1 MSAAWGSSFIFIK
14 LSVETIQP
22 VLLTFYRLVV
32 ASIFLFFFC
41 ELKKIKFLF
50 LNNKKDLFI
59 IALFGNV
66 IPFNLIS
73 WSELYVDS
81 LVASTLIGTMPL
93 FTFLISLFFFKES
106 FKKIKILLGLLIGFL
121 GMYIF
126 IDPQESIYTD
136 LNLYF
141 SLLIILSSIMYAF
154 SATWVKTLKNKSS
167 LELAFSSIAVASF
180 ISFLLIIVSIMIQ
193 NDFTNLSINEVK
205 FGSIISATILGV
217 LCTGLAIW
225 VFFKLIE
232 KENAVFASQS
242 NYLIPCFGFLW
253 SFLFLDER
261 LSFNLFIGLVLI
273 VLGAF
278 IVNNK

>member
-1 MSAAWGSSFIFIK
+1 
-14 LSVETIQP
+14 
-22 VLLTFYRLVV
+22 
-32 ASIFLFFFC
+32 
-41 ELKKIKFLF
+41 
-50 LNNKKDLFI
+50 
-59 IALFGNV
+59 
-66 IPFNLIS
+66 
-73 WSELYVDS
+73 
-81 LVASTLIGTMPL
+81 
-93 FTFLISLFFFKES
+93 
-106 FKKIKILLGLLIGFL
+106 
-121 GMYIF
+121 MYIF
-126 IDPQESIYTD
+126 VDPQESIHKD

-205 FGSIISATILGV
+205 LRSIISATILGV

>member
-1 MSAAWGSSFIFIK
+1 
-14 LSVETIQP
+14 
-22 VLLTFYRLVV
+22 
-32 ASIFLFFFC
+32 
-41 ELKKIKFLF
+41 
-50 LNNKKDLFI
+50 
-59 IALFGNV
+59 
-66 IPFNLIS
+66 
-73 WSELYVDS
+73 
-81 LVASTLIGTMPL
+81 
-93 FTFLISLFFFKES
+93 
-106 FKKIKILLGLLIGFL
+106 
-121 GMYIF
+121 MYIF
-126 IDPQESIYTD
+126 VDPQESIHKD

>member
-1 MSAAWGSSFIFIK
+1 
-14 LSVETIQP
+14 
-22 VLLTFYRLVV
+22 
-32 ASIFLFFFC
+32 
-41 ELKKIKFLF
+41 
-50 LNNKKDLFI
+50 
-59 IALFGNV
+59 
-66 IPFNLIS
+66 
-73 WSELYVDS
+73 
-81 LVASTLIGTMPL
+81 
-93 FTFLISLFFFKES
+93 
-106 FKKIKILLGLLIGFL
+106 
-121 GMYIF
+121 MYIF
-126 IDPQESIYTD
+126 VDPQESIHKD

-273 VLGAF
+273 VLSAF

>member
-1 MSAAWGSSFIFIK
+1 
-14 LSVETIQP
+14 
-22 VLLTFYRLVV
+22 
-32 ASIFLFFFC
+32 
-41 ELKKIKFLF
+41 
-50 LNNKKDLFI
+50 
-59 IALFGNV
+59 
-66 IPFNLIS
+66 
-73 WSELYVDS
+73 
-81 LVASTLIGTMPL
+81 
-93 FTFLISLFFFKES
+93 
-106 FKKIKILLGLLIGFL
+106 
-121 GMYIF
+121 MYIF
-126 IDPQESIYTD
+126 IDPQESIHKD

-205 FGSIISATILGV
+205 LGSIISATILGV

>member
-1 MSAAWGSSFIFIK
+1 
-14 LSVETIQP
+14 
-22 VLLTFYRLVV
+22 
-32 ASIFLFFFC
+32 
-41 ELKKIKFLF
+41 
-50 LNNKKDLFI
+50 
-59 IALFGNV
+59 
-66 IPFNLIS
+66 
-73 WSELYVDS
+73 
-81 LVASTLIGTMPL
+81 
-93 FTFLISLFFFKES
+93 
-106 FKKIKILLGLLIGFL
+106 
-121 GMYIF
+121 MYIF
-126 IDPQESIYTD
+126 VDPQESIHKD

-205 FGSIISATILGV
+205 LGSIISATILGV

>member
-1 MSAAWGSSFIFIK
+1 MLPPFF
-14 LSVETIQP
+14 
-22 VLLTFYRLVV
+22 F
-32 ASIFLFFFC
+32 FFFC

-106 FKKIKILLGLLIGFL
+106 FKKIKILLGLLTGFL

-126 IDPQESIYTD
+126 VDPQESIHKD

-205 FGSIISATILGV
+205 LGSIISATILGV

>member
-1 MSAAWGSSFIFIK
+1 
-14 LSVETIQP
+14 
-22 VLLTFYRLVV
+22 
-32 ASIFLFFFC
+32 
-41 ELKKIKFLF
+41 
-50 LNNKKDLFI
+50 
-59 IALFGNV
+59 
-66 IPFNLIS
+66 
-73 WSELYVDS
+73 
-81 LVASTLIGTMPL
+81 
-93 FTFLISLFFFKES
+93 
-106 FKKIKILLGLLIGFL
+106 
-121 GMYIF
+121 
-126 IDPQESIYTD
+126 
-136 LNLYF
+136 
-141 SLLIILSSIMYAF
+141 
-154 SATWVKTLKNKSS
+154 LKNKSS

>member
-1 MSAAWGSSFIFIK
+1 MSAVWGSSFIFIK

>member
-1 MSAAWGSSFIFIK
+1 
-14 LSVETIQP
+14 
-22 VLLTFYRLVV
+22 
-32 ASIFLFFFC
+32 
-41 ELKKIKFLF
+41 
-50 LNNKKDLFI
+50 
-59 IALFGNV
+59 
-66 IPFNLIS
+66 
-73 WSELYVDS
+73 
-81 LVASTLIGTMPL
+81 
-93 FTFLISLFFFKES
+93 
-106 FKKIKILLGLLIGFL
+106 
-121 GMYIF
+121 MYIF
-126 IDPQESIYTD
+126 IDPQESIHKD

>member
-1 MSAAWGSSFIFIK
+1 
-14 LSVETIQP
+14 
-22 VLLTFYRLVV
+22 
-32 ASIFLFFFC
+32 
-41 ELKKIKFLF
+41 
-50 LNNKKDLFI
+50 
-59 IALFGNV
+59 
-66 IPFNLIS
+66 
-73 WSELYVDS
+73 
-81 LVASTLIGTMPL
+81 
-93 FTFLISLFFFKES
+93 
-106 FKKIKILLGLLIGFL
+106 
-121 GMYIF
+121 MYIF
-126 IDPQESIYTD
+126 VDPQESIHKD

-253 SFLFLDER
+253 SFYFLMKD
-261 LSFNLFIGLVLI
+261 LVLI
-273 VLGAF
+273 YLLD
-278 IVNNK
+278 

>member
-1 MSAAWGSSFIFIK
+1 
-14 LSVETIQP
+14 
-22 VLLTFYRLVV
+22 
-32 ASIFLFFFC
+32 
-41 ELKKIKFLF
+41 
-50 LNNKKDLFI
+50 
-59 IALFGNV
+59 
-66 IPFNLIS
+66 
-73 WSELYVDS
+73 
-81 LVASTLIGTMPL
+81 
-93 FTFLISLFFFKES
+93 
-106 FKKIKILLGLLIGFL
+106 
-121 GMYIF
+121 MYIF
-126 IDPQESIYTD
+126 VDPQESIHKD

-180 ISFLLIIVSIMIQ
+180 ISFLLIIVSIVIQ
-193 NDFTNLSINEVK
+193 KDFTNLSINEVK
-205 FGSIISATILGV
+205 LGSIISATILGV

>member
-1 MSAAWGSSFIFIK
+1 MAIASA
-14 LSVETIQP
+14 
-22 VLLTFYRLVV
+22 
-32 ASIFLFFFC
+32 FLFFFC
-41 ELKKIKFLF
+41 EIKKIKFLF
-50 LNNKKDLFI
+50 SNNKKDLI
-59 IALFGNV
+59 VISIFGNV

-93 FTFLISLFFFKES
+93 FTFLISLFFFKER
-106 FKKIKILLGLLIGFL
+106 FIKLKIIFGLLIGFL

-126 IDPQESIYTD
+126 VNPHKSISKD
-136 LNLYF
+136 LDLYF

-154 SATWVKTLKNKSS
+154 SANWVKILKNKSS
-167 LELAFSSIAVASF
+167 LELAFSSIAVATLISF
-180 ISFLLIIVSIMIQ
+180 IMILTGFLIYD
-193 NDFTNLSINEVK
+193 DFISLTK
-205 FGSIISATILGV
+205 FQITFNSLISATVLGI

-232 KENAVFASQS
+232 KENAIFASQS

-253 SFLFLDER
+253 SFIFLDER
-261 LSFNLFIGLVLI
+261 LTLNLFTGLILI

-278 IVNNK
+278 LVNK